1 MSTIQQAWEWYR
13 SRPTWGKILLAVPMV
28 LLLAG
33 ILMLLLMSAGR
44 FGSGGGKSDP
54 LGTAKDLHED
64 MVDAELER
72 TRKLDAELAEKAE
85 SFNRELDELEAGA
98 RERAQDREKDHEA
111 IDNAGDI
118 SDVDRALHGRD
129 RRR

>member
-1 MSTIQQAWEWYR
+1 MNTIQQAWEWYR

-28 LLLAG
+28 LLLVG
-33 ILMLLLMSAGR
+33 ILMLLIVSAGR
-44 FGSGGGKSDP
+44 FGSGGGKIDP
-54 LGTAKDLHED
+54 LGIAKDHHED

-72 TRKLDAELAEKAE
+72 TKKLDAELAEKAE
-85 SFNRELDELEAGA
+85 AFNRELDELEAGA
-98 RERAQDREKDHEA
+98 RERAKAREKDHAA
-111 IDNAGDI
+111 IDNAGNI